1 MCLNKRWLGV
11 RIWRLWI
18 SGWLVGLLLVVCFAY
33 PQQVQA
39 LLRPDSF
46 TLLAEKSGGAVVN
59 IRTEKNARS
68 QDRVFRHF
76 FQSPFGDQ
84 DPFEEFFRRFHGDGS
99 QREFRQQSLGSGF
112 LISEDGYI
120 VTNNHVI
127 EGADKIQVKLKSGE
141 EYDAEIVGR
150 DTKTDL
156 ALIRIVAENPLP
168 HIRMGNSDA
177 LKVGEWV
184 VAIGSP
190 FGLEQTVTAGIV
202 SAKGRVIGSGPYADF
217 IQTDASINPGNSGG
231 PLINLDG
238 EVVGINTAIVS
249 SGQGIGFAIPVNL
262 ARGIIDQLRASGSVT
277 RGWMGVVIQSVDK
290 AMADYQGLDEPK
302 GVFVMRAIEGDPA
315 HAAGIRAGD
324 VITHINGRE
333 VADTRELTLRVA
345 EAKVG
350 ESLKV
355 RVVRGGKPKDFTVT
369 VARRTDDE
377 VRAPEP
383 SDEKPGPAGD
393 ALGLSLQGLDAAA
406 ADRMGV
412 NRDAG
417 MVVVAVAEGSAAQK
431 AGIRRGDLV
440 MEINHH
446 KIDST
451 KAYERV
457 LKKIRKGERMQFL
470 IQRRGQL
477 LVIAMER

>member
-1 MCLNKRWLGV
+1 
-11 RIWRLWI
+11 
-18 SGWLVGLLLVVCFAY
+18 
-33 PQQVQA
+33 
-39 LLRPDSF
+39 
-46 TLLAEKSGGAVVN
+46 
-59 IRTEKNARS
+59 
-68 QDRVFRHF
+68 
-76 FQSPFGDQ
+76 
-84 DPFEEFFRRFHGDGS
+84 
-99 QREFRQQSLGSGF
+99 
-112 LISEDGYI
+112 
-120 VTNNHVI
+120 
-127 EGADKIQVKLKSGE
+127 
-141 EYDAEIVGR
+141 
-150 DTKTDL
+150 
-156 ALIRIVAENPLP
+156 
-168 HIRMGNSDA
+168 
-177 LKVGEWV
+177 
-184 VAIGSP
+184 
-190 FGLEQTVTAGIV
+190 
-202 SAKGRVIGSGPYADF
+202 
-217 IQTDASINPGNSGG
+217 
-231 PLINLDG
+231 
-238 EVVGINTAIVS
+238 
-249 SGQGIGFAIPVNL
+249 
-262 ARGIIDQLRASGSVT
+262 
-277 RGWMGVVIQSVDK
+277 
-290 AMADYQGLDEPK
+290 
-302 GVFVMRAIEGDPA
+302 
-315 HAAGIRAGD
+315 
-324 VITHINGRE
+324 GRE

-377 VRAPEP
+377 VRVPTEP

-393 ALGLSLQGLDAAA
+393 ALGLSLQDLDAAT

-446 KIDST
+446 KIDSP